1 MAVITKNHVA
11 KWGLRHVIGASS
23 FGVITSLEKISD
35 LMVQTETD
43 ESGAVCR
50 AVPYDNRERIV
61 FTVMASESTD
71 KPEPGTQ
78 MSIDGKACWVQHSE
92 VIEQNQ
98 AYKKIRVTAERYKNC
113 DTLG

>member
-1 MAVITKNHVA
+1 MHLA
-11 KWGLRHVIGASS
+11 KWGARQISGASTYGVVTS
-23 FGVITSLEKISD
+23 FEKISD
-35 LMVQTETD
+35 MMSQNETN
-43 ESGAVCR
+43 ENGAVCR
-50 AVPYDNRERIV
+50 VVIYDERTRIV
-61 FTVMASESTD
+61 FTVMASEATE